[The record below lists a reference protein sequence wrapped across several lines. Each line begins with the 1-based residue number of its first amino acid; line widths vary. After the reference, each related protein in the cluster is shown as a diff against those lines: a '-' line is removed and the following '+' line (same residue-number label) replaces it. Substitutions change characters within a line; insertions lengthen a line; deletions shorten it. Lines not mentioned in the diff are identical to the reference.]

1 MKVPLLVLREARHR
15 WPSALLATLA
25 VAAAVALVHVFVLF
39 GRAGEDQ
46 TRKIQRD
53 SGLNVVVIPAATS
66 LDRYWALGYSDQSMP
81 AEYMARVEDQGVA
94 NRLIPLLRRRVRV
107 GEVDAMVTGIAG
119 EVFKGG
125 EAMKPVFGLDPA
137 PGTCVLGG
145 AVARG
150 LGVARGESL
159 DLLGE
164 PFEVAQ
170 VLGETGTAEDVVV
183 YVALAEA
190 QRLFD
195 LPGRIN
201 EIQALECHCGEDI
214 TDPLAHLRATLEP
227 LLPGTRVLR
236 QADAAEARRQ
246 QRLLAERTLRLATP
260 LVVLLCGLLVA
271 ALAAANVRER
281 REELGVL
288 YALGHG
294 PAFAGGVV
302 LGRAALVG
310 ILGALLGGLV
320 GELAAQQVGASI
332 FKLGKA
338 PIPEGPSL
346 LPMSVLL
353 APLFAVAASLAPVL
367 RAAITDPAEVLRRD

>member
-1 MKVPLLVLREARHR
+1 MNVPALVLREARHR

-39 GRAGEDQ
+39 GRANEEQ

-66 LDRYWALGYSDQSMP
+66 LDRYWSLGYSDQSMP
-81 AEYMARVEDQGVA
+81 AEYMDRVEGQAVA

-125 EAMKPVFGLDPA
+125 KEMKPVFGLDPA
-137 PGTCVLGG
+137 LGTCVVGG
-145 AVARG
+145 AIARTLG
-150 LGVARGESL
+150 LQRGDALSL
-159 DLLGE
+159 LDE
-164 PFEVAQ
+164 PFQVAQ

-183 YVALAEA
+183 YLALAEA

-214 TDPLAHLRATLEP
+214 VDPLAHLRATLEP

-236 QADAAEARRQ
+236 QADAADARRQ
-246 QRLLAERTLRLATP
+246 QRLLAERSLRVATP
-260 LVVLLCGLLVA
+260 LVVVLCGLLVA

-281 REELGVL
+281 REELGVF

-310 ILGALLGGLV
+310 ALGALLGALV
-320 GELAAQQVGASI
+320 GDLVAREAGAAI

-338 PIPEGPSL
+338 PIPDGPSL

-367 RAAITDPAEVLRRD
+367 RAAVTDPAEVLRRD